1 MRGLLPAV
9 SNSEKLM
16 WHKDKKQHA
25 MENLLSQV
33 HLKVLFSHFDKTT
46 VSLIPGA
53 YSQSPII
60 EEQAASGTCINNEA
74 YVV

>member
-16 WHKDKKQHA
+16 WHKDKQQHA
-25 MENLLSQV
+25 TENLLSQV
-33 HLKVLFSHFDKTT
+33 NLKVLFSHFDRTT

-53 YSQSPII
+53 YGQSSII
-60 EEQAASGTCINNEA
+60 
-74 YVV
+74 